1 MPRLIVANMKGVL
14 QDEDVELNLLI
25 GENVELD
32 LLIGKSVGRI
42 WRRAGTELD

>member
-14 QDEDVELNLLI
+14 QDEDVEL
-25 GENVELD
+25 D

-42 WRRAGTELD
+42 WRQAGTDLD